1 MMAFGTSEFDRAG
14 HQQRVD
20 EIQAEVRRQA
30 ASNSLPKP
38 VPVRVPPL
46 TKSPTLLNTRL
57 AEELDYIN
65 RLLES
70 VGDQLVA
77 DPVMLQRH
85 AVALQS
91 FDLIGQMIGHI
102 SNIISAANPNDAVA
116 RVGIED
122 MRNRLHRAG

>member
-1 MMAFGTSEFDRAG
+1 MEFGTREFDRAG

-20 EIQAEVRRQA
+20 EIQAEIRRETA
-30 ASNSLPKP
+30 GNGLPKP
-38 VPVRVPPL
+38 PPPRVAPL
-46 TKSPTLLNTRL
+46 AKSPTLLNTRL
-57 AEELDYIN
+57 ADELDYIN

-85 AVALQS
+85 GVALQS

-102 SNIISAANPNDAVA
+102 SNIIAAANPQAAVA

-122 MRNRLHRAG
+122 MRNRLQQG